1 MRNSALPFV
10 LVATLMAAS
19 NAWACAVC
27 GAGQEPDD
35 NVFLVMSVVISLVPL
50 AMMGAIGYWVFRSAR
65 RAQLNPPAKSQGDNA
80 PERV

>member
-1 MRNSALPFV
+1 MRAPPLRFG
-10 LVATLMAAS
+10 LVAAWVGAS

-27 GAGQEPDD
+27 GAGQQPDD

-65 RAQLNPPAKSQGDNA
+65 RAQLTPPAKSQGDNA